1 MKRREL
7 ITLLGGAAAMWP
19 LGSRAQQ
26 SGGIKR
32 IGILMAYAETDSQA
46 QGYFNAF
53 RDEFQRLGWV
63 EGRNIR
69 IDTRWAALDPDAMQR
84 FAKELIALQPDLI
97 LSQITPTTAALL
109 QETRTIP
116 IIFGMLLIRLAAVS
130 SRLSRDR
137 AATSLAL
144 SQARVRWEANG

>member
-19 LGSRAQQ
+19 LASGAQQ
-26 SGGIKR
+26 SSGSKR
-32 IGILMAYAETDSQA
+32 LGVLMAYAETDSQA

-53 RDEFQRLGWV
+53 RDELQKLGWT

-69 IDTRWAALDPDAMQR
+69 IDTRWAALDPEAMQR

-97 LSQITPTTAALL
+97 LSQ
-109 QETRTIP
+109 
-116 IIFGMLLIRLAAVS
+116 
-130 SRLSRDR
+130 
-137 AATSLAL
+137 
-144 SQARVRWEANG
+144 